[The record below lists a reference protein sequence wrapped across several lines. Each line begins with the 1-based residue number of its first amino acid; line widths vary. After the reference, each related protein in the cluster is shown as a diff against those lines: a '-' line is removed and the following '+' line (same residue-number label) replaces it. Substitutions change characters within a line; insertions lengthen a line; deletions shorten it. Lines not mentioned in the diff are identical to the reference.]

1 MRVELQNIV
10 LIGLGTTVDMEKL
23 QARAESGENIGMN
36 ISSNLLFPEPGRVE
50 CRVTLETGPEAEAIR
65 LRCTYQGTFAFV
77 AENEEVERE
86 LIENEQTRISAVCT
100 AKMFPYLRELI
111 VDVTRRLPMAAPIM
125 LHPALG
131 DENALL
137 NQAQLQPP
145 RFAEKEETKQ

>member
-23 QARAESGENIGMN
+23 QAKAESGENIGMN
-36 ISSNLLFPEPGRVE
+36 INSILLFPEPGRVE

-65 LRCTYQGTFAFV
+65 LRCTYQGTFSLFPDAD
-77 AENEEVERE
+77 EIERE
-86 LIENEQTRISAVCT
+86 LIENEQTKISAMCT
-100 AKMFPYLRELI
+100 AKMFPYLRELV
-111 VDVTRRLPMAAPIM
+111 VDVTRRLPMAAPIA

-137 NQAQLQPP
+137 NQARLQPP
-145 RFAEKEETKQ
+145 QFRGKEETQQ